1 MWLEF
6 KPMKNKELLL
16 KVAEALMKVA
26 QIRIEKV
33 GEGCWKLMIKT

>member
-16 KVAEALMKVA
+16 KVAEGLMKVVP
-26 QIRIEKV
+26 IRIEKAD
-33 GEGCWKLMIKT
+33 EGWKLMIKT

>member
-16 KVAEALMKVA
+16 KVAERLMKVA
-26 QIRIEKV
+26 QIRIEKA
-33 GEGCWKLMIKT
+33 GEGWKLMIKT